1 MNKQQIEEM
10 VKREFREMEEK
21 RSLGIS
27 AKPEET
33 EAVRVVR
40 MGARYGTEITLAI
53 LAVAFVIIAAMGVA
67 GVAIVVTTLV
77 VVVIACALIQ
87 QKAVRDLDLDKDNH
101 YVFGSSCKCCK
112 NDHTFG
118 RSSANPLNPRSPWF
132 MEKRR

>member
-27 AKPEET
+27 TKPEET
-33 EAVRVVR
+33 GAVRIVR
-40 MGARYGTEITLAI
+40 YNARYGTEIGLAMI
-53 LAVAFVIIAAMGVA
+53 VIALIIIGAMGVA
-67 GVAIVVTTLV
+67 GIAIVVTTLV

-87 QKAVRDLDLDKDNH
+87 QKAVRDLNLDKDNH

-132 MEKRR
+132 MEK